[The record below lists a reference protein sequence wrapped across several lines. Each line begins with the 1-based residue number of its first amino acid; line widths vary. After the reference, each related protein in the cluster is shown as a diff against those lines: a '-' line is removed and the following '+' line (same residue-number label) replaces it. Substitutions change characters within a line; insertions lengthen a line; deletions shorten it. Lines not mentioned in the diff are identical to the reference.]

1 MKRVV
6 ITGYGIISALGNNV
20 DIFWKNI
27 AEGKSGIKLIED
39 PEFSDIPTR
48 IAAYIESFDAEKY
61 MNKKDINKTDLFTQY
76 AYAAASQALE
86 SGGVNDETFD
96 KNRVGIYIGSGVGGL
111 DTILKNHK
119 IFLEKGSRRVSP
131 FMVPMMIT
139 NMAAGFI
146 SINTGFKGPSFSP
159 VSACATSNHAI
170 GEAFLSIKHG
180 YTDAVLAGGAESPLN
195 PLTFAGFSNMKAMS
209 RNNDNPLEASRPF
222 DKDRDGFVIAEGAG
236 ILLLEEYE
244 HAVKRGA
251 VILGE
256 IAGYGATSDA
266 FHMTTPDFHGAERA
280 MNLALSTAG
289 VHPSS
294 VNYIN
299 AHATSTKEGDI
310 SETNAIKSVFGESV
324 KNLKISATKSITGHL
339 FGAAGGAEAIITLKA
354 IENSLVPPTINL
366 KNPDEKCDLDYTPNI
381 AVKHDIEYALSNGFG
396 FGGHNASLLFKKYH
410 G

>member
-6 ITGYGIISALGNNV
+6 ITGYGIISALGH
-20 DIFWKNI
+20 DIDTFWKNI
-27 AEGKSGIKLIED
+27 AEGKSGIKLIKD

-48 IAAYIESFDAEKY
+48 IAAYIENFDAEKY

-76 AYAAASQALE
+76 AYAAASQALK
-86 SGGVNDETFD
+86 SAGVNDETFD
-96 KNRVGIYIGSGVGGL
+96 KNRVGIYIGSGIGGL

-180 YTDAVLAGGAESPLN
+180 YTDAVLAGGAEAPIN
-195 PLTFAGFSNMKAMS
+195 PLTFAGFSSMKAMS
-209 RNNDNPLEASRPF
+209 RNNDHPLEASRPF

-236 ILLLEEYE
+236 ILLLEEFE
-244 HAVKRGA
+244 HAIRRGA
-251 VILGE
+251 EILGE
-256 IAGYGATSDA
+256 IVGYGATSDA

-280 MNLALSTAG
+280 MSLALSTAE
-289 VHPSS
+289 VLPSM

-310 SETNAIKSVFGESV
+310 SETNAIKSVFGENA
-324 KNLKISATKSITGHL
+324 KNIKISATKSMTGHL

-354 IENSLVPPTINL
+354 MENNLVPPTINL
-366 KNPDEKCDLDYTPNI
+366 ENPDEKCDLDYTPNA
-381 AVKHDIEYALSNGFG
+381 AVKHDIEYAVSNGFG
-396 FGGHNASLLFKKYH
+396 FGGHNASLLFKKFH
-410 G
+410 K